1 MERHALDRH
10 TMSISATQQYDPTEH
25 YLASRAVSRGTP
37 RQFILW
43 GFGALSVLLLVWHIA
58 STWGERPPLAVLAGA
73 LPYFILACF
82 WFVFIPFSQRRA
94 ARKLP
99 ETDASI
105 RGLHTRTV
113 DDRGFHFRG
122 NDVVLDV
129 PWHAMQRAKETDDF
143 FLFFYNK
150 QCAYYLP
157 KRALTSAQIGEVRAL
172 MQEGLGDRAQVLAG

>member
-1 MERHALDRH
+1 
-10 TMSISATQQYDPTEH
+10 MSINATQQFDPTEH
-25 YLASRAVSRGTP
+25 YLASREVSRGTWGH
-37 RQFILW
+37 FIIW

-58 STWGERPPLAVLAGA
+58 SAWGERPPFTVLVGA
-73 LPYFILACF
+73 LPYFVLAGF
-82 WFVFIPFSQRRA
+82 WFIFIPFSQRRA

-113 DDRGFHFRG
+113 DDEGFHFRG
-122 NDVVLDV
+122 NDVALDV
-129 PWHAMQRAKETDDF
+129 PWHAMQRAKETDKF

-157 KRALTSAQIGEVRAL
+157 KRALTSTEIGEVRAL
-172 MQEGLGDRAQVLAG
+172 VREGLGDRAQGLAG